1 MKTGYRAI
9 MMRTFRQLA
18 SRPLYWYA
26 IIVLPLLLFVFFT
39 SELEEGLPAKAPA
52 GIVDKDHTSLSRRVS
67 RTLDGMQM
75 VEFKKE
81 CNSYTEAM
89 DAMRKG
95 EIFGFFMI
103 PENYEADLL
112 AGRSP
117 VISFY
122 TNMTYFIPGTM
133 LYKNFKTTAVYTKA
147 GVVMNVVQSAT
158 GATAE
163 QITPMINPVNITAHP
178 IGNPW
183 LNYAYYLAVSFIP
196 GVLQLMIFLVTAY
209 TLCEEIKRGTSLQL
223 MRMARGSIVRA
234 ITGKLLPQTLIWW
247 VIALFMEAWMYGYNH
262 FPIYGSLFWMT
273 VNTLLFVVASQ
284 AFALFICACLP
295 NLRLSLSICA
305 LTGILSFSIGAFSWP
320 VSEMY
325 GAIGIFS
332 WIIPVR
338 YYFLNYITQSLD
350 AMPLYYSRYYFAAYF
365 IFLVA
370 PLTMLWH
377 LKRYYLRPV
386 YEP

>member
-1 MKTGYRAI
+1 ML
-9 MMRTFRQLA
+9 RTLRQL
-18 SRPLYWYA
+18 SGRPLYWYA
-26 IIVLPLLLFVFFT
+26 IFLLPLLIFVFFT

-52 GIVDKDHTSLSRRVS
+52 AIVDKDHTQLSRKVT

-75 VEFKKE
+75 VKLTKE
-81 CNSYTEAM
+81 CNSYTQAM
-89 DAMRKG
+89 DDLRKG
-95 EIFGFFMI
+95 EIFGFFFI

-122 TNMTYFIPGTM
+122 TNTTYFIPATM
-133 LYKNFKTTAVYTKA
+133 LYKNFKSTAIYTKA
-147 GVVMNVVQSAT
+147 GVVLNVVQSAT

-163 QITPMINPVNITAHP
+163 QITPMLSPVNITGHA

-183 LNYAYYLAVSFIP
+183 LNYAYYLAVSFMP
-196 GVLQLMIFLVTAY
+196 GALQLMIFLVTAFS
-209 TLCEEIKRGTSLQL
+209 LCEEIKRGTSVRL

-234 ITGKLLPQTLIWW
+234 VTGKLLPQTIIWW
-247 VIALFMEAWMYGYNH
+247 AIALFMESWMYGYNH

-273 VNTLLFVVASQ
+273 VSTLLFVVACQ
-284 AFALFICACLP
+284 GFALFIVGCLP
-295 NLRLSLSICA
+295 NLRLALSICA
-305 LTGILSFSIGAFSWP
+305 LIGILSFSIGAFSWP

-338 YYFLNYITQSLD
+338 YYFLIYITQSLD

-365 IFLVA
+365 AFPVA
-370 PLTMLWH
+370 GMLMLWH
-377 LKRYYLRPV
+377 LKKNYLRPV
-386 YEP
+386 YIP

>member
-1 MKTGYRAI
+1 
-9 MMRTFRQLA
+9 MRRTLVQLA

-26 IIVLPLLLFVFFT
+26 IIVLPLLLFAFFT
-39 SELEEGLPAKAPA
+39 SELEEGLPVKAPA
-52 GIVDKDHTSLSRRVS
+52 GIVDNDHTSMSRRVG
-67 RTLDGMQM
+67 RNLDGMQL
-75 VEFKKE
+75 VSLTKE
-81 CNSYTEAM
+81 CDSYSDAM
-89 DAMRKG
+89 DALRKG
-95 EIFGFFMI
+95 EIFGFFLI

-112 AGRSP
+112 SGRSP

-158 GATAE
+158 GAQAD
-163 QITPMINPVNITAHP
+163 QVMPLINPVNIQAHP

-183 LNYAYYLAVSFIP
+183 LNYAYYLASSFIP
-196 GVLQLMIFLVTAY
+196 GVLQLMIFLVTAF
-209 TLCEEIKRGTSLQL
+209 TICDEIKRGTSVRL
-223 MRMARGSIVRA
+223 MRMARGSIIRA
-234 ITGKLLPQTLIWW
+234 VTGKLLPQTLIWV
-247 VIALFMEAWMYGYNH
+247 VIAMFMEAWMYGFNH

-273 VNTLLFVVASQ
+273 VSTLLFVAASQ
-284 AFALFICACLP
+284 GFSLLVCCLLP
-295 NLRLSLSICA
+295 NLRLSLSVNA
-305 LTGILSFSIGAFSWP
+305 LMGILSFSIGAFSFP

-338 YYFLNYITQSLD
+338 YYFLIYITQSLD
-350 AMPLYYSRYYFAAYF
+350 AMPLYYSRCYFAAYF
-365 IFLVA
+365 AFITA
-370 PLTMLWH
+370 PLLILWH
-377 LKRYYLRPV
+377 LKRYYRRPV

>member
-1 MKTGYRAI
+1 
-9 MMRTFRQLA
+9 MRRTLVQLA

-26 IIVLPLLLFVFFT
+26 IIVLPLLLFAFFT
-39 SELEEGLPAKAPA
+39 SELEEGLPVKAPA
-52 GIVDKDHTSLSRRVS
+52 GIVDNDHTSMSRRVG
-67 RTLDGMQM
+67 RNLDGMQL
-75 VEFKKE
+75 VSLTKE
-81 CNSYTEAM
+81 CDSYSDAM
-89 DAMRKG
+89 DALRKG
-95 EIFGFFMI
+95 EIFGFFLI

-112 AGRSP
+112 SGRSP

-158 GATAE
+158 GAQAD
-163 QITPMINPVNITAHP
+163 QVMPLINPVNIQAHP

-183 LNYAYYLAVSFIP
+183 LNYAYYLASSFIP
-196 GVLQLMIFLVTAY
+196 GVLQLMIFLVTAF
-209 TLCEEIKRGTSLQL
+209 TICDEIKRGTSVRL
-223 MRMARGSIVRA
+223 MRMARGSIIRA
-234 ITGKLLPQTLIWW
+234 VTGKLLPQTLIWV
-247 VIALFMEAWMYGYNH
+247 VIAMFMEAWMYGFNH

-273 VNTLLFVVASQ
+273 VSTLLLVAASQ
-284 AFALFICACLP
+284 GFSLLVCCLLP
-295 NLRLSLSICA
+295 NRRLSVSVNA
-305 LTGILSFSIGAFSWP
+305 LMVILSVSIGAFSVP

-338 YYFLNYITQSLD
+338 YYFLIYITQSLD
-350 AMPLYYSRYYFAAYF
+350 AMPLYYSRCYFAAYF
-365 IFLVA
+365 AFITA
-370 PLTMLWH
+370 PLLMLWH
-377 LKRYYLRPV
+377 LKRYYRRPV